1 MAALQLAPQ
10 ASGLA
15 PRPRIQLL
23 PHATGRPLRQ
33 PRRWQPAKAAGEE
46 AAGGAGG
53 GRRRQQREKVAIV
66 LPGFSAAQEFQ
77 HVDQRSLDR
86 ILTVCGALGFTAPG
100 ISISGKVEDLPEG
113 GTVTVV
119 TPGEPPLGTQVRPA
133 RKPAGLLASQQARR
147 LAFQTGCQRP
157 SVPCPISCGVGA
169 QPAECLRQRD
179 ACQGAGAGCVPAGVC
194 QHTAP
199 RLRHQH
205 AADEAL
211 LGQCGAGGQG
221 CPRVPLRQRTHAPEQ
236 PPLNAC
242 CCWLLHGMTAAPC
255 PVHQQQVSLLPLLI
269 TRCVQDY
276 LQLDA
281 GVRVSHELYVA
292 EHKRVLSE
300 PHLDELLTK
309 LLKIR
314 WPGFPVQHSRPAGMQ
329 SMKGATF
336 LCVCRVAAA
345 IG

>member
-119 TPGEPPLGTQVRPA
+119 TPGEPPLGTQVRNLQSACDNETRA
-133 RKPAGLLASQQARR
+133 RELELAAFLRAFASTQHPGCAISMLLTKPYLDN
-147 LAFQTGCQRP
+147 
-157 SVPCPISCGVGA
+157 VG
-169 QPAECLRQRD
+169 
-179 ACQGAGAGCVPAGVC
+179 
-194 QHTAP
+194 
-199 RLRHQH
+199 
-205 AADEAL
+205 
-211 LGQCGAGGQG
+211 
-221 CPRVPLRQRTHAPEQ
+221 
-236 PPLNAC
+236 
-242 CCWLLHGMTAAPC
+242 
-255 PVHQQQVSLLPLLI
+255 
-269 TRCVQDY
+269 QDY

-314 WPGFPVQHSRPAGMQ
+314 GALKRGSSPDLAAVLQGVTHVKLFLAGEAVREGLAVQE
-329 SMKGATF
+329 
-336 LCVCRVAAA
+336 LVDLAAA
-345 IG
+345 EGVSVVLPSGQGLGLAGAAAPALQL